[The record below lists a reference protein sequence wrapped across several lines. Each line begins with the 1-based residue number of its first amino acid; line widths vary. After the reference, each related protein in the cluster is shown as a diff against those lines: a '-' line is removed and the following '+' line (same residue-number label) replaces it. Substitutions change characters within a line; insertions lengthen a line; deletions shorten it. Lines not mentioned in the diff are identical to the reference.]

1 MTNAGGKPQTGL
13 LRVPSMEFCVL
24 QMPPEAFLVGYTNE
38 IAAVIIAHSTEEHT
52 SLATIMVGTSYGWTS
67 ASLDH
72 LLSSNSSIP
81 MTLDDSSRMVSII
94 NFGQLISCFP
104 SALAANMYGRKHC
117 LLLMAPINF
126 LSWIS
131 TTFTHSIWVLPGI
144 RIVQGITLGAVCTI
158 LKMYISEIANH

>member
-1 MTNAGGKPQTGL
+1 
-13 LRVPSMEFCVL
+13 
-24 QMPPEAFLVGYTNE
+24 
-38 IAAVIIAHSTEEHT
+38 
-52 SLATIMVGTSYGWTS
+52 MVGTSYGWTS

-72 LLSSNSSIP
+72 LLSSNSPIP

-104 SALAANMYGRKHC
+104 AALAANMYGRKHC

-126 LSWIS
+126 LSWILI
-131 TTFTHSIWVLPGI
+131 TFTHSIWVLPGI

-158 LKMYISEIANH
+158 LPMYISEIANHQYRGALSSIPVFMCFSDRRGSFVCVRSF

>member
-1 MTNAGGKPQTGL
+1 
-13 LRVPSMEFCVL
+13 
-24 QMPPEAFLVGYTNE
+24 
-38 IAAVIIAHSTEEHT
+38 
-52 SLATIMVGTSYGWTS
+52 MVGTSYGWTS

-72 LLSSNSSIP
+72 LLSSNSSIL

-94 NFGQLISCFP
+94 NFGQLISCLP
-104 SALAANMYGRKHC
+104 AALAANMYERKHC

-131 TTFTHSIWVLPGI
+131 ITYFTHSIWVLPGI

-158 LKMYISEIANH
+158 LPMYISEIANHQYRGALSSIPVLM